1 MFSNI
6 VVGTDGSD
14 TAQAAVS
21 LAGRLAQEGAGV
33 VHLVNAYGSS
43 TAAVSMA
50 LAAGAVGTAVVE
62 TMTNA
67 PSISADVLARA
78 AASLE
83 EAGVRVERH
92 AVDGS
97 PADAI
102 ISVAEAAGADLIVVG
117 SRGMQGAR
125 RVLGST
131 PNSVAHKAPCH
142 VLVAKTC

>member
-14 TAQAAVS
+14 TAQAAVA
-21 LAGRLAQEGAGV
+21 LAGQLALEGGGV
-33 VHLVNAYGSS
+33 VHLVNAYASS
-43 TAAVSMA
+43 TTAVSMA

-62 TMTNA
+62 TMTTA
-67 PSISADVLARA
+67 PAVSAGVLARA
-78 AASLE
+78 AAPLE
-83 EAGVRVERH
+83 SSGVRVERH
-92 AVDGS
+92 SVDGS
-97 PADAI
+97 PCDAI
-102 ISVAEAAGADLIVVG
+102 IGVAEAADGDLIVVG

>member
-1 MFSNI
+1 
-6 VVGTDGSD
+6 
-14 TAQAAVS
+14 
-21 LAGRLAQEGAGV
+21 
-33 VHLVNAYGSS
+33 
-43 TAAVSMA
+43 
-50 LAAGAVGTAVVE
+50 
-62 TMTNA
+62 
-67 PSISADVLARA
+67 VLARA